1 MNRAQSVSS
10 AGDASTV
17 PVNYKRMAAL
27 IRKLLNMEE
36 SFYFRRPVDPIA
48 DGVPTYYQE
57 IQFPMDLGTMQ
68 MKLNNAQYRVQSEL
82 NDDFEQIVTNCKI
95 FNPPGTVPVLHAE
108 ALQRVW
114 WSEASKAGK
123 LSYQEK
129 RALQGMMNRLRQKP
143 SAAIF
148 LDAVDPIALGIPMYF
163 EIIPRQDARDLG
175 LIKRRLDN
183 DEYSTPEALEADFRL
198 MVNNC
203 LVFNGEG
210 SPAYEVGQTMEAE
223 FDREFEAVQAQL
235 GTSGGGSKN
244 GKRQSTGGPD
254 GSGSIKKIKIR

>member
-1 MNRAQSVSS
+1 
-10 AGDASTV
+10 
-17 PVNYKRMAAL
+17 
-27 IRKLLNMEE
+27 
-36 SFYFRRPVDPIA
+36 
-48 DGVPTYYQE
+48 
-57 IQFPMDLGTMQ
+57 
-68 MKLNNAQYRVQSEL
+68 
-82 NDDFEQIVTNCKI
+82 
-95 FNPPGTVPVLHAE
+95 
-108 ALQRVW
+108 
-114 WSEASKAGK
+114 
-123 LSYQEK
+123 
-129 RALQGMMNRLRQKP
+129 
-143 SAAIF
+143 
-148 LDAVDPIALGIPMYF
+148 MYF

>member
-143 SAAIF
+143 RYVWQSLQANVANNSCLSQVLPSSSMLSIQ
-148 LDAVDPIALGIPMYF
+148 LPWVSRCTLRSSLGRML
-163 EIIPRQDARDLG
+163 EI
-175 LIKRRLDN
+175 
-183 DEYSTPEALEADFRL
+183 
-198 MVNNC
+198 
-203 LVFNGEG
+203 
-210 SPAYEVGQTMEAE
+210 
-223 FDREFEAVQAQL
+223 
-235 GTSGGGSKN
+235 
-244 GKRQSTGGPD
+244 
-254 GSGSIKKIKIR
+254 